1 MQYRPELAASWEHSE
16 GEEQAKMPNGMPNGM
31 DFGPYGLSSQDAQQ
45 GFDMTNPQMTDAYSQ
60 SMPSWIKRL
69 QERLRQGGI
78 ASKDAIAAGQSQQ
91 PLGPSG
97 QEAMGD
103 PMAQRG
109 QALQQ
114 SYNQG
119 RNIGQAAQGIGKLF
133 G

>member
-1 MQYRPELAASWEHSE
+1 
-16 GEEQAKMPNGMPNGM
+16 MPNGM

-45 GFDMTNPQMTDAYSQ
+45 GFEMTNPQMTDAYSQ

-78 ASKDAIAAGQSQQ
+78 ANKDAMAAGQPQQ
-91 PLGPSG
+91 PIGPLG
-97 QEAMGD
+97 QEAN

-119 RNIGQAAQGIGKLF
+119 RNIGQAAQGIGKIF
-133 G
+133 GGG